1 MHKVLKTIPET
12 VPTQVGQAPLSVLLL
27 AVLSVLPDVRE
38 LRNWEGPMATS
49 PCSHSAS
56 AATRWDNFLL
66 HSFSWLIL
74 SYLVLGSSESLF
86 PRKTTQMS
94 FYTELDSPM
103 LRGSISS
110 RMLLVSI
117 LWFPWSRC
125 RHGPDSVGPEAY
137 IVLRFSLKKNKHEI
151 TNRKINMEVNFEI
164 VNHYIVQLTYII
176 LQSNHTS
183 IKKRNKRN
191 LTFEKKS
198 MDVFKMRNCNL

>member
-1 MHKVLKTIPET
+1 MSGSFGTER
-12 VPTQVGQAPLSVLLL
+12 VPWPQVPV
-27 AVLSVLPDVRE
+27 
-38 LRNWEGPMATS
+38 
-49 PCSHSAS
+49 
-56 AATRWDNFLL
+56 
-66 HSFSWLIL
+66 LIL
-74 SYLVLGSSESLF
+74 PQQLQGETTFFCTVFHGSSCLISFWDPLNLYF